1 MRRGMIKID
10 GEKLLAAIKKRGYT
24 GIGLSREMGYNQAF
38 LCQSAKKGV
47 INHAA
52 AMTLERVYNI
62 PLFEYEY
69 EEPLPWDIPN
79 PYEVVPEEPKT
90 ITVHLDDAQLEMIM
104 IDLQNMIK
112 SAIYSEVKRAWQ
124 EM

>member
-10 GEKLLAAIKKRGYT
+10 GEKLLAAIQKRGYN
-24 GIGLSREMGYNQAF
+24 GIDLSREMGYNTAF
-38 LCQSAKKGV
+38 LSQSAKRGV

-69 EEPLPWDIPN
+69 EEPLPWDVEPE
-79 PYEVVPEEPKT
+79 PEPVPEEPKT

-112 SAIYSEVKRAWQ
+112 SAVYEGAKRAWN
-124 EM
+124 E

>member
-1 MRRGMIKID
+1 MIKID
-10 GEKLLAAIKKRGYT
+10 GEKLLAAIEKRGYT
-24 GIGLSREMGYNQAF
+24 GVVLSSEMGYNSAF
-38 LCQSAKKGV
+38 LSQSAKRGV
-47 INHAA
+47 INSAA

-62 PLFEYEY
+62 PTIEYEY

-79 PYEVVPEEPKT
+79 PYEIVPEEPKT
-90 ITVHLDDAQLEMIM
+90 ITVHLDDAQLELIM

-112 SAIYSEVKRAWQ
+112 SAVYEGVKRAWN